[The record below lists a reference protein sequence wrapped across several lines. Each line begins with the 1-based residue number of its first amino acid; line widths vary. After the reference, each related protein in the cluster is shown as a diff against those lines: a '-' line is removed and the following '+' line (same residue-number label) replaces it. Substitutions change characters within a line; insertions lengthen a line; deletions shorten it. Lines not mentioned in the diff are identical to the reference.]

1 VGSALDDFARGVA
14 AMPRPA
20 LGDHPVVLRGSSA
33 TSIRC
38 VPGFA
43 SVQLLQPI
51 DDFVRRYAVAAD
63 VVSRLVTD
71 GAR

>member
-1 VGSALDDFARGVA
+1 MQTHTLLALSN
-14 AMPRPA
+14 
-20 LGDHPVVLRGSSA
+20 PVEGREAEFNQWFDTVHIPEVLR
-33 TSIRC
+33 

-51 DDFVRRYAVAAD
+51 DDFVRRYRGGGWTSYRA
-63 VVSRLVTD
+63 LVTD